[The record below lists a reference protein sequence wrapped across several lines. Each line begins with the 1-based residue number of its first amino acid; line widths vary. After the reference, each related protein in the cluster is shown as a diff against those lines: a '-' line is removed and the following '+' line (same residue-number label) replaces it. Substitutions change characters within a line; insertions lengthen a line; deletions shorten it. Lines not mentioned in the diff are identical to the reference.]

1 MARLVQNYGIFINA
15 EPTAVYDYLAGFPKH
30 GEWSEGL
37 NVEAVSEGSTEVG
50 SEFKSVGK
58 QFGKD
63 VANDIKVI
71 EAQRPSRLAF
81 VASADGTDFLQEI
94 DLSESGGGTRLQRRL
109 SFDANPLLKII
120 FGLVIGPFFA
130 GPTMNKALRNFKAKL
145 EES

>member
-15 EPTAVYDYLAGFPKH
+15 EPTAVYDYLADFTKH

-37 NVEAVSEGSTEVG
+37 NVEAVSEGPTEVG

-94 DLSESGGGTRLQRRL
+94 DLSESGGGTPLRRRDPARRAGRR
-109 SFDANPLLKII
+109 SGWAGGCG
-120 FGLVIGPFFA
+120 GLTGTVRCQPGF
-130 GPTMNKALRNFKAKL
+130 
-145 EES
+145 